1 MDQRGQQGGGGS
13 PWLVLPPHQQLDWSL
28 AAARNAVLAF
38 LQDSWHASMGARGGG
53 RWCWPHL
60 GILGASAPSS
70 LRRAHRTVGWRGI
83 CFGSCAY
90 MCCTGVI
97 TQRTGPAAKAPVLR
111 FQLDPRHQPHR
122 SFCVYPALPHFAL
135 WLFHFLCLFLFIF

>member
-53 RWCWPHL
+53 RWCGGP
-60 GILGASAPSS
+60 GTPPPGASRCRVLGQFLKGDFFYLENEGEGPP
-70 LRRAHRTVGWRGI
+70 LRKLG
-83 CFGSCAY
+83 
-90 MCCTGVI
+90 
-97 TQRTGPAAKAPVLR
+97 
-111 FQLDPRHQPHR
+111 
-122 SFCVYPALPHFAL
+122 
-135 WLFHFLCLFLFIF
+135 